1 MRVDGVIRRSV
12 GGLLIIALLATPG
25 KFSTVALAEEN
36 SEGSRWESAIR
47 AFEEQDR
54 KSPPPVNAILFLGSS
69 SIRGWDL
76 PKYFP
81 GIKAINRGFGGSH
94 ISDSVE
100 FASRI
105 VIPCKP
111 RVIVFYAGDN
121 DIAAGK
127 SAETVLKD
135 FKTFARIVHE
145 NLPKTQIVFIS
156 IKPSIQRWRLVG
168 EMRKANKLIQTFTE
182 ADERLRYVDIDSP
195 MIGKD
200 GKPRPELFVDD
211 GLHLNA
217 AGYKLWTSLVLPHLR
232 AAEKA
237 AGAKP

>member
-1 MRVDGVIRRSV
+1 MRLRMAIRPSV
-12 GGLLIIALLATPG
+12 CKLLAIALLAPLG
-25 KFSTVALAEEN
+25 KFSTFARAEEKA
-36 SEGSRWESAIR
+36 EGSRWESTIR

-54 KSPPPVNAILFLGSS
+54 KSPPPEDAVLFLGSS

-105 VIPCKP
+105 VIPYKP
-111 RVIVFYAGDN
+111 RVIVFYASDN

-127 SAETVLKD
+127 SPETVLED
-135 FKTFARIVHE
+135 FKAFVRTIHE
-145 NLPKTQIVFIS
+145 SLPDTQIVFIS

-168 EMRKANKLIQTFTE
+168 DMRKANKHIQAFTE
-182 ADERLRYVDIDSP
+182 ADERLRYVDIDQP

-237 AGAKP
+237 TEKTP